1 MPKDLNEKL
10 NIGARS
16 ILKDYLSKYPEDK
29 NMLLTEIGVPPTII
43 EFDLEEIFLCNYV
56 LVGEKL

>member
-29 NMLLTEIGVPPTII
+29 NMLLTEIGEPPTII
-43 EFDLEEIFLCNYV
+43 EFDLEEILNITLY
-56 LVGEKL
+56 

>member
-10 NIGARS
+10 NIGVRS
-16 ILKDYLSKYPEDK
+16 ILKEYLSKYPEDK

-43 EFDLEEIFLCNYV
+43 EFDLEEIFDITLY
-56 LVGEKL
+56 